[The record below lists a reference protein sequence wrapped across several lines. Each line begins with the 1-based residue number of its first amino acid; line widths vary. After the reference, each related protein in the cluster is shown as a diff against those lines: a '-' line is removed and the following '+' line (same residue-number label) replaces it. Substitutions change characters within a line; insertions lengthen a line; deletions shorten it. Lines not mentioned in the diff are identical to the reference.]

1 MRGANPPV
9 GSDLNAVEQHASHLH
24 LLITLEHMEDIRVH
38 TARGDMAISF
48 TVRVMEDMDAKS
60 VVAKAVAS
68 VVLS

>member
-24 LLITLEHMEDIRVH
+24 LITLEHMEDIRVH

-48 TVRVMEDMDAKS
+48 TVRVMGDMDAKS